1 MDIRVGISLP
11 NKAEVERMLD
21 ALAKGGFNIK
31 INDKPIKDTIKD
43 IKAQMESI
51 SKETD
56 IFKYNVHGAKT
67 LQKNIQVVT
76 DEYGRLVETVR
87 VFDEEGKKVVATTER
102 IVNNVEKQQKAY
114 QKLATDKQIAQD
126 RINKLYDGGNIDIEK
141 LEKLQTHLDRI
152 NTDNATNEFK
162 LLNKTISEAEKQD
175 VNIQK
180 QIDNKIKAE
189 QSYTDWW
196 LKALKQREL
205 AQEQADAK
213 AVASLEKIQSQ
224 MQGKLNKVSDNELV
238 NNSVIVELQN
248 KLNSI
253 TTDTSEKEINELKN
267 AITNLASSDSK
278 IVRLQNAISSIGD
291 KLEKSMKL
299 DGDFIDD
306 NSLRKMEEE
315 LLHLQSLMGRL
326 KSGEF
331 IDSAKIT
338 SSINTANSSFRKF
351 ATNVDMA
358 KKSTTTFSEKLKHA
372 LQVVGLYS
380 STSRILGAT
389 WREFKSGVEYIV
401 RLDSAM
407 TNLKKVTNETNETYS
422 KFLNSM
428 HETAMELG
436 TQSDKMVEAV
446 TSWAKTGKSLAE
458 ASELAKNTIILA
470 NVGDLDSVDMA
481 QQHMLPA
488 LQAFNMEAERSIE
501 LIDKYNNVSNN
512 MATDVSDIGEGI
524 SKSASS
530 MAVAGNTLEETI
542 ALLATAESATKLG
555 GNEIGNA

>member
-21 ALAKGGFNIK
+21 VLAKGGFNIK
-31 INDKPIKDTIKD
+31 INDKPIKDAIKD

-56 IFKYNVHGAKT
+56 IFKSNIHGTKV

-87 VFDEEGKKVVATTER
+87 VFDEEGKKVVATTEK

-126 RINKLYDGGNIDIEK
+126 RILKLTENGNVNYKD
-141 LEKLQTHLDRI
+141 LEKLQSKLDNI
-152 NTDNATNEFK
+152 NVNNAVNEFK
-162 LLNKTISEAEKQD
+162 VLNKAIGEAEKQD

-180 QIDNKIKAE
+180 QIDDKIKAE

-196 LKALKQREL
+196 LKALRQREL

-253 TTDTSEKEINELKN
+253 TTDTPEKEINELKN

-306 NSLRKMEEE
+306 SSLKEVEEE

-326 KSGEF
+326 KGGEF

-401 RLDSAM
+401 KLDSAM
-407 TNLKKVTNETNETYS
+407 TNLKKVTDETNETYS